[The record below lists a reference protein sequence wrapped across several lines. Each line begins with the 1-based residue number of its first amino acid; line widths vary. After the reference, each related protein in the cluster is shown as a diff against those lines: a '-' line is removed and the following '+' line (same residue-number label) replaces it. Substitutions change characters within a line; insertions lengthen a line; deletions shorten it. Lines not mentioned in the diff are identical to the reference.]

1 MFTLYAQSSS
11 SNNVSSTVKQCE
23 SIQIGKNIAKTY
35 ITNYV
40 KQVYLENIC
49 LKTQL
54 IYQKLW

>member
-40 KQVYLENIC
+40 KQVYLE
-49 LKTQL
+49 KTQL